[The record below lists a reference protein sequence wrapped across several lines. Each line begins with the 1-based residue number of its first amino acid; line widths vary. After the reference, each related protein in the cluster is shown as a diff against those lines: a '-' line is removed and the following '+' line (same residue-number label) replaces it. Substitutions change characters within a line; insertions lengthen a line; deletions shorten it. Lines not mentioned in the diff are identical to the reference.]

1 MNRLK
6 IIAFTHKSTD
16 ISEIGKFHIEDADV
30 KNRLTFLK
38 HELFLNELMF
48 LSTCNR
54 VEFIISAE
62 QKINNSFLQKFFTA
76 FNPNWNQ
83 NEISWAISNCTIFEN
98 ETALKHLFEVAS
110 SIDSLVVGEREI
122 ITQVRN
128 AYEKCNEFNL
138 TGDLIRLAIKKTIET
153 AKQVYTETEIAKK
166 PVSVV
171 SLAYRKLKSLQ
182 AKLDSK
188 ILIIGS
194 GVTNTAMSKYLK
206 KHGFTNFVVFNRSI
220 SNAQKLAADLNCEAH
235 SLSEL
240 ANYKSGFDVIV
251 SCTGA
256 AEPVVTKQIYQSL
269 IGNDTSKKI
278 VIDLAVPNDIDE
290 DILKTYSIN
299 LIAVNNLQQVAKEN
313 LQERENELEKC
324 NRIIQENISEFKSIL
339 KERKVELAFKEIPQK
354 VKELKDLA
362 LNEVFAKD
370 VERLDNDSKETLE
383 KVISYL
389 EKKYIS
395 IPMKIAKEVMLDS
408 TSKN

>member
-16 ISEIGKFHIEDADV
+16 ISEIGKFHIEDSEL
-30 KNRLTFLK
+30 KSRLTFLK
-38 HELFLNELMF
+38 HELFLDELMF

-54 VEFIISAE
+54 VEFIISGE
-62 QKINNSFLQKFFTA
+62 QKITQPFLTKFFKA
-76 FNPNWNQ
+76 FNPSWNQ
-83 NEISWAISNCTIFEN
+83 NEIEWAVRNCSIFEN
-98 ETALKHLFEVAS
+98 ERALKHLFEVAS

-128 AYEKCNEFNL
+128 AYENCKAFAL

-220 SNAQKLAADLNCEAH
+220 SNAQKLASDLNCEAY
-235 SLSEL
+235 SLAEL
-240 ANYKSGFDVIV
+240 KNYKSGFDVIV

-256 AEPVVTKQIYQSL
+256 AEPVVTKEIYQSL
-269 IGNDTSKKI
+269 IGKDASKKI

-290 DILKTYSIN
+290 EILKTYSIN

-324 NRIIQENISEFKSIL
+324 NQIIQENIEEFKSIL
-339 KERKVELAFKEIPQK
+339 REREVELAFKEIPQK

-370 VERLDNDSKETLE
+370 VERLDNESKETLE

-395 IPMKIAKEVMLDS
+395 IPMKIAKEVMLD
-408 TSKN
+408 TPSKN